1 MPGEIA
7 TIHRGHIVGLEWMEL
22 ARVVPVVEVAV
33 EQIHAA
39 HRRQRGFQAL
49 NGFHGAQPPEITRG
63 NRGEK
68 IQPHIGRR
76 RAVGYDG
83 FRVFLKII
91 GRKCVIRGTDK
102 RLEEAP
108 RPACNQSKS
117 PPIGRRQGLYPGKP
131 RRQADPSRDGGSGG
145 PEKEERNRSS
155 PRLLLSKSQSH
166 TSRGGED
173 NTACHALIHTEDFM
187 SEGILGLCC
196 GHPLQQMFPRDHKA
210 AEGAQNCVR
219 YQPCLVRQKRHR

>member
-7 TIHRGHIVGLEWMEL
+7 AVHRGHIPGLERMEF

-33 EQIHAA
+33 EQLQAA
-39 HRRQRGFQAL
+39 HGRQRGFQPL
-49 NGFHGAQPPEITRG
+49 NGLHGAQPPEITRG

-76 RAVGYDG
+76 RAVGDDG
-83 FRVFLKII
+83 FRLFLKII
-91 GRKCVIRGTDK
+91 GRKRVIRGTNK

-117 PPIGRRQGLYPGKP
+117 PPIGRRQRRSPGKP
-131 RRQADPSRDGGSGG
+131 RRQADPACDGRSGG
-145 PEKEERNRSS
+145 PEKEERGRSS
-155 PRLLLSKSQSH
+155 PRLVPSKSQSH

-173 NTACHALIHTEDFM
+173 NTACHARIHPGQFPRECM
-187 SEGILGLCC
+187 LGLCG
-196 GHPLQQMFPRDHKA
+196 GHPLQ
-210 AEGAQNCVR
+210 
-219 YQPCLVRQKRHR
+219 